1 MAFLDVSKIDRRVRD
16 EVKKR
21 GLFLVSPDEMP
32 GGVDVFVFVCTDP
45 NPKDCGFTRV
55 GQVVGTGT
63 SGNFCNPYVMDGVRT
78 EQAVSLTKI
87 RGFFASWEDGIK
99 AVLVAYDEWH

>member
-1 MAFLDVSKIDRRVRD
+1 MAFLDVSKIDRRVRN
-16 EVKKR
+16 EVKQR
-21 GLFLVSPDEMP
+21 GLFLVSPDEDE
-32 GGVDVFVFVCTDP
+32 VDVFVFVCTDP

-63 SGNFCNPYVMDGVRT
+63 SGNFCHPYVMDGVDT
-78 EQAVSLTKI
+78 EPAVSLTML
-87 RGFFASWEDGIK
+87 RGIFASWEDGIK